1 MVTAWPA
8 SVVTSPSSNFNRQ
21 ALLMFNA
28 LFVKF
33 STTTVTMIH
42 RSGNSQSSLGLAK
55 MTFVHC
61 SMKSREFVAG
71 DGFFAGAAFDDRGLV
86 VGVAHAGGGQFGQR
100 RFQGGPEFRGDQA
113 ADRRHPVGLLTAQG
127 EAACAGPIGLPG
139 QEVAVGFEAVSVDA
153 GVFGELVGA
162 IPGGNDVGGTISAL
176 VPPDIPRTLGTAT
189 DKPGRMPCSTALF
202 AHSEAKSALLR
213 TVPVMRIHEVRAR
226 RSADDFPRSEHLA
239 WKIAEVATD
248 PVAVPADTEAMVI
261 NRIIDNAAVSAA
273 AALRRPVAVARAQA
287 LAHPVVTGAKVFGVE
302 GDYSPEWA
310 AWANGAAVRELDYHD
325 TFLAAE
331 YAHPGDNIPPLLAVA
346 QHLELSGADL
356 IRGLATAYEIQIDLS
371 KGICLHEH
379 KIDHVAHLGPSVAA
393 GLGTMLRLD
402 MATIYQAIG
411 QALHLTTATRQSR
424 KGLISS
430 WKAFAPA
437 WAGKV
442 GIEAVDRA
450 MRGEG
455 APAPI
460 WEGEDGVIAW
470 LLSGPEHTYQVP
482 LPESG
487 EPKRAILDS
496 YTKEH
501 SAEYQSQ
508 ALIDLARR
516 LRTRIADLDRIA
528 TIVLHTSHHT
538 HYVIGTGSND
548 PQKMDPDA
556 SRETLDHSVMYI
568 FAVALQDG
576 TWHHERS
583 YAPERAHR
591 PDTVEL
597 WHKIS
602 TREDPEWTRRYHSSE
617 PADRAFGARAEIT
630 LRSGEVI
637 VDELAV
643 ADAHPLGA
651 RPFGRKEYAAKFTGL
666 AEGVVDETAQR
677 RFLTAVQALPDLP
690 AGALGALNVVLKP
703 SVLEQGPTIPAGV
716 FG

>member
-1 MVTAWPA
+1 
-8 SVVTSPSSNFNRQ
+8 
-21 ALLMFNA
+21 
-28 LFVKF
+28 
-33 STTTVTMIH
+33 
-42 RSGNSQSSLGLAK
+42 
-55 MTFVHC
+55 
-61 SMKSREFVAG
+61 
-71 DGFFAGAAFDDRGLV
+71 
-86 VGVAHAGGGQFGQR
+86 
-100 RFQGGPEFRGDQA
+100 
-113 ADRRHPVGLLTAQG
+113 
-127 EAACAGPIGLPG
+127 
-139 QEVAVGFEAVSVDA
+139 
-153 GVFGELVGA
+153 
-162 IPGGNDVGGTISAL
+162 
-176 VPPDIPRTLGTAT
+176 
-189 DKPGRMPCSTALF
+189 
-202 AHSEAKSALLR
+202 
-213 TVPVMRIHEVRAR
+213 MRIHHVRAR
-226 RSADDFPRSEHLA
+226 RSAEDFPRSEHLA
-239 WKIAEVATD
+239 AKIAEVAAD

-261 NRIIDNAAVSAA
+261 NRIIDNAAVAA
-273 AALRRPVAVARAQA
+273 ASVIRRPVATARAQA
-287 LAHPVVTGAKVFGVE
+287 LAHPARDRGATVFGVA
-302 GDYSPEWA
+302 GTYSPEWA
-310 AWANGAAVRELDYHD
+310 AWANSVAVRELDFHD
-325 TFLAAE
+325 TFLAAD
-331 YAHPGDNIPPLLAVA
+331 YSHPGDNIPPLVAVA
-346 QHLELSGADL
+346 QHLGIGGADL
-356 IRGLATAYEIQIDLS
+356 IRGLATAYEIQIDLV

-379 KIDHVAHLGPSVAA
+379 RIDHVAHLGPSVVA

-402 MATIYQAIG
+402 QETIYQAIG
-411 QALHLTTATRQSR
+411 QALHLTTSTRQSR

-442 GIEAVDRA
+442 AIEAVDRA

-470 LLSGPEHTYQVP
+470 LLSGPGHTYRVP
-482 LPESG
+482 LPELG

-516 LRTRIADLDRIA
+516 LRDRIGDLRQVA

-538 HYVIGTGSND
+538 HDVIGTGSND

-583 YAPERAHR
+583 YAPDRAHR

-602 TREDPEWTRRYHSSE
+602 TVEDPEWTRRYHSE
-617 PADRAFGARAEIT
+617 DPAAKAFGARAEVT

-637 VDELAV
+637 VDEIGV

-651 RPFGRKEYAAKFTGL
+651 RPFERRQYLAKFAEL
-666 AEGVVDETAQR
+666 AGGVIDDDEQQ
-677 RFLTAVQALPDLP
+677 RFLSVAQGLPEMQA
-690 AGALGALNVVLKP
+690 GGLGALNPLVNPAVLDRA
-703 SVLEQGPTIPAGV
+703 PTIPRGI
-716 FG
+716 FDSG